1 MVRVL
6 KTHIEEFPL
15 RTFGENM
22 REECSEI
29 RNKYVKIYIIL
40 FYVLKDKIKIIINE
54 ILHVLN
60 E

>member
-1 MVRVL
+1 M
-6 KTHIEEFPL
+6 
-15 RTFGENM
+15 G
-22 REECSEI
+22 EECSEI

-40 FYVLKDKIKIIINE
+40 FYVFKNKIQIIINE